1 MAARKVLLAGHR
13 WPEWPN
19 HIRVTVG
26 TYEEMGK
33 FNAALAQ
40 VVAAGPVKATA

>member
-1 MAARKVLLAGHR
+1 MLAGHR

-26 TYEEMGK
+26 TLEEMEK
-33 FNAALAQ
+33 FNAALAM
-40 VVAAGPVKATA
+40 VAKEGPLKA